1 MGGTITLLKV
11 KSEQRGRV
19 LVYLDGEPAFSL
31 AGLLAARFR
40 LGQSLSDGE
49 IESLKRQDEVEVAC
63 QRAMRLIRNRPRAE
77 RELRQKFERDRLA
90 PETQEAVIGRLRV
103 AGLVDD
109 EGFAQAWVE
118 NRSAFRPRAARML
131 RYELRQKGIPAVAI
145 DLALQG
151 YDEDQAAGAAAC
163 KAARRLSQL
172 SEDDFKRR
180 LSQYLA
186 RRGFEHATISP
197 VVERLWRE
205 ITDNGNESEG
215 NL

>member
-151 YDEDQAAGAAAC
+151 YDEDQAAGAAAR

>member
-49 IESLKRQDEVEVAC
+49 IESLKCQDEVEVAC

-151 YDEDQAAGAAAC
+151 YDEDQAAGAAAR

>member
-77 RELRQKFERDRLA
+77 RELRQKFERDQLP

-103 AGLVDD
+103 AGPGGG
-109 EGFAQAWVE
+109 EGFCPA
-118 NRSAFRPRAARML
+118 RGGDPGGGRPP
-131 RYELRQKGIPAVAI
+131 PAP
-145 DLALQG
+145 
-151 YDEDQAAGAAAC
+151 
-163 KAARRLSQL
+163 
-172 SEDDFKRR
+172 
-180 LSQYLA
+180 LA
-186 RRGFEHATISP
+186 RAQR
-197 VVERLWRE
+197 
-205 ITDNGNESEG
+205 
-215 NL
+215 